1 MAQGGPANPKNQ
13 SYDFAPN
20 QLDLYDNVS
29 YNLKLYMIPEIDS
42 INGNYDSENKVVI
55 AETGVTTRI
64 LIDDLEIKSY
74 IAPNRNIKNQE
85 SVRFDFVLREY
96 YGAGLIDQI
105 FVASQEL
112 GIKNY
117 NKAPYY
123 LEVSFAGRDRNSSS
137 PDIESTSLRW
147 VWPIFIRTIET
158 EVDASGSLY
167 NVEAYVYGN
176 IAQLDDSGS
185 IPKAVTVSG
194 KTVGDALSDLQRQL
208 NNMATQEALTNVTI
222 PDVYKIDAES
232 KINEL
237 LLVDDAYTY
246 SPGWTSDLDD
256 DDRTTREISLE
267 KNLNIGEA
275 INRIIAVSPEYQA
288 LCKNTNTASEQD
300 VTDAEKTKQ
309 IHRIFASAKL
319 NQFDIGRGDYSKT
332 LSYNVNL
339 YEMSTLQASVSES
352 SANGKVKANELK
364 SKGLIRKR
372 YDYIYTGINDQV
384 LDFDLRFNF
393 GWYVNM
399 PSQGGL
405 FTQHSNAAEGQH
417 VTNVYYEYLR
427 IREEIAQARKLSQN
441 APSIANPNNEQEIQQ
456 QINDAELPPE
466 EKEILQKLL
475 SSAINPRLSSDN
487 QTTYNERFSSG
498 ESRSSQGSVKSAT
511 PSQRFVSDYTV
522 DKKSLSTAYKQ
533 YPLSYQENR
542 KNDDDS
548 DYSRSVEGNKGAGR
562 PFVNSL
568 FQQAFSGKTGDLV
581 NVEIEV
587 KGDPF
592 WLESKEGIEAQGSVD
607 SRSAQNSIVFS
618 VQTADLPSE
627 STGIVE
633 HSNSPFS
640 GVYAV
645 RQVDHKFSGGKFTQ
659 TLYAV
664 RDPNISVDDISED
677 LNV

>member
-1 MAQGGPANPKNQ
+1 MAQGGPANVKNQ
-13 SYDFAPN
+13 SYEFSPN
-20 QLDLYDNVS
+20 QLDLIDNAT

-42 INGNYDSENKVVI
+42 INGNYDSDNKVVI

-105 FVASQEL
+105 FIASQEL

-117 NKAPYY
+117 NKSPYY
-123 LEVSFAGRDRNSSS
+123 LEVTFAGRDRDSSS
-137 PDIESTSLRW
+137 PDIDANSLRW

-176 IAQLDDSGS
+176 IAQLDDAGS

-194 KTVGDALSDLQRQL
+194 QTVGDALTDLQNQL
-208 NNMATQEALTNVTI
+208 NNMATQEAVTNVTI
-222 PDVYKIDAES
+222 PDNYKIEAED

-237 LLVDDAYTY
+237 SLVDDAYTF
-246 SPGWTSDLDD
+246 SPGWTTNIED

-275 INRIIAVSPEYQA
+275 INRIISVSPAYQA
-288 LCKNTNTASEQD
+288 LSKNTETASEQD

-309 IHRIFASAKL
+309 IHRIFSSAKQT
-319 NQFDIGRGDYSKT
+319 QFDIGRGDYAKT
-332 LSYNVNL
+332 LNYNVRL

-352 SANGKVKANELK
+352 NANGRIKAEELK

-427 IREEIAQARKLSQN
+427 IREEIAQARRLSEN
-441 APSIANPNNEQEIQQ
+441 APSVANPNNEQEIQQ

-466 EKEILQKLL
+466 EKEILERLL
-475 SSAINPRLSSDN
+475 SAAINPRISDEN
-487 QTTYNERFSSG
+487 QSTYNERFSNG
-498 ESRSSQGSVKSAT
+498 ESSSEVSSASRPT
-511 PSQRFVSDYTV
+511 PSQRFISDTC
-522 DKKSLSTAYKQ
+522 DCIQTISTELS
-533 YPLSYQENR
+533 R
-542 KNDDDS
+542 K
-548 DYSRSVEGNKGAGR
+548 
-562 PFVNSL
+562 
-568 FQQAFSGKTGDLV
+568 
-581 NVEIEV
+581 
-587 KGDPF
+587 
-592 WLESKEGIEAQGSVD
+592 
-607 SRSAQNSIVFS
+607 
-618 VQTADLPSE
+618 
-627 STGIVE
+627 
-633 HSNSPFS
+633 
-640 GVYAV
+640 
-645 RQVDHKFSGGKFTQ
+645 
-659 TLYAV
+659 
-664 RDPNISVDDISED
+664 
-677 LNV
+677 